1 MVNYK
6 QAEFLFVVK
15 HVSAVPP
22 PDIEQVPVSIF
33 AAADQRAASAA
44 EPRLSRGVVTY
55 SPVRQLMDC
64 NKKTRIRQPTDG
76 RARKQVGVAARRFR

>member
-1 MVNYK
+1 MLNIRWRRPAFPKNTTYVVNYK

-33 AAADQRAASAA
+33 AAVD
-44 EPRLSRGVVTY
+44 
-55 SPVRQLMDC
+55 
-64 NKKTRIRQPTDG
+64 
-76 RARKQVGVAARRFR
+76 

>member
-22 PDIEQVPVSIF
+22 PDIEQVSVSIF

-44 EPRLSRGVVTY
+44 EPRVSGDVVTY
-55 SPVRQLMDC
+55 SLESVIK
-64 NKKTRIRQPTDG
+64 NKKILLTQI
-76 RARKQVGVAARRFR
+76 QVVILVDD